1 MATIYR
7 ILGTALV
14 FCGFLLIIKFG
25 FQALKTLNQECKL
38 ALSAGACRAASL
50 VLSSLLVFFS
60 FYFSMLLTNKVWGRN
75 LFKGRPG

>member
-14 FCGFLLIIKFG
+14 LCGFLLIIKFG
-25 FQALKTLNQECKL
+25 FQALTALNQECKL
-38 ALSAGACRAASL
+38 ALSAGACQAAWL
-50 VLSSLLVFFS
+50 VLCSLLVFLS
-60 FYFSMLLTNKVWGRN
+60 FYCSLLLTNKVWGRN